1 MHLKTI
7 LRKPRSA
14 KTSIA
19 EPILETK
26 KKFSP
31 ASKRLGPQDSS
42 HILFRSI
49 DLYYLEE
56 IKQYFPKLKQK
67 YSDQQIFFSLEGIQT
82 CLIYLRCEGNVDN
95 DDAAK
100 IKEIQ
105 KLILHLSE
113 VVGSPKLNGMAMV
126 IDFWNFSA
134 LKSNTNSLSSFCNL
148 IAC

>member
-1 MHLKTI
+1 MLEIRKTFT
-7 LRKPRSA
+7 L
-14 KTSIA
+14 
-19 EPILETK
+19 
-26 KKFSP
+26 

-42 HILFRSI
+42 DIVFRCR
-49 DLYYLEE
+49 DLYDLEE
-56 IKQYFPKLKQK
+56 IKEYFAKLKQK
-67 YSDQQIFFSLEGIQT
+67 YADQQALLLLEGIQT
-82 CLIYLRCEGNVDN
+82 CLIYFRCEGNVDS

-105 KLILHLSE
+105 KLILPLSE

>member
-1 MHLKTI
+1 LF

-42 HILFRSI
+42 DIVFRCR
-49 DLYYLEE
+49 DLYDLEE

-67 YSDQQIFFSLEGIQT
+67 YADQQDLLLLEGIQT
-82 CLIYLRCEGNVDN
+82 CLIYFRCEGNVDS

-105 KLILHLSE
+105 KQIL
-113 VVGSPKLNGMAMV
+113 P
-126 IDFWNFSA
+126 
-134 LKSNTNSLSSFCNL
+134 
-148 IAC
+148 